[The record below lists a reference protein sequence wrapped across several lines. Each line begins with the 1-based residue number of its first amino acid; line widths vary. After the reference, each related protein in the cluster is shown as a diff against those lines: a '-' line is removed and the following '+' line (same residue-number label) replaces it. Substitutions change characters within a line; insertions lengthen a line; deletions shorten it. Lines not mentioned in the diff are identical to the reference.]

1 MIDIRR
7 LAFVELTAVEAQL
20 NPNPASWWP
29 PFGFRKSC
37 DKIQF
42 DRSFRLIVNSFV
54 MFISAHV
61 VNTDINS

>member
-20 NPNPASWWP
+20 NPNPASWRP

-42 DRSFRLIVNSFV
+42 
-54 MFISAHV
+54 
-61 VNTDINS
+61 